1 MAVTKYLDYN
11 GLLYLWNL
19 LKAKFNTKV
28 DKSAGMGLSQND
40 FTDALLAKLNGV
52 EADSQVNVIESVQVN
67 NADLSVSSKTV
78 SIPNASVGGYGCTV
92 LSSAVNSNAE
102 DAAATSK
109 AVKIAYDLANGKQ
122 NPATTLAGY
131 GITDAYTKSEI
142 DSKVASAVNYRGS
155 VPTYSALP
163 ANPAAGDMYNVADT
177 DENYIWAAASGNNP
191 ARWDPV
197 GALVNIAAITNNEID
212 AIFE

>member
-1 MAVTKYLDYN
+1 MAITKYLDYN
-11 GLLYLWNL
+11 GLLYLLNL
-19 LKAKFNTKV
+19 LKAKFNAKV
-28 DKSAGMGLSQND
+28 DKSAGMGLSHND
-40 FTDALLAKLNGV
+40 FTDALVQKLND
-52 EADSQVNVIESVQVN
+52 AY
-67 NADLSVSSKTV
+67 
-78 SIPNASVGGYGCTV
+78 SI
-92 LSSAVNSNAE
+92 
-102 DAAATSK
+102 
-109 AVKIAYDLANGKQ
+109 ANGKQ
-122 NPATTLAGY
+122 SPETTLAGY
-131 GITDAYTKSEI
+131 GITDAYTKSEV

-177 DENYIWAAASGNNP
+177 DENYIWAAASGSNP

>member
-19 LKAKFNTKV
+19 LKTKFNTKV
-28 DKSAGMGLSQND
+28 DKSAGMGLSHND
-40 FTDALLAKLNGV
+40 FTDALVQKLND
-52 EADSQVNVIESVQVN
+52 AY
-67 NADLSVSSKTV
+67 
-78 SIPNASVGGYGCTV
+78 SI
-92 LSSAVNSNAE
+92 
-102 DAAATSK
+102 
-109 AVKIAYDLANGKQ
+109 ANGKQ
-122 NPATTLAGY
+122 SPETTLAGY
-131 GITDAYTKSEI
+131 GITDAYTKSEV

-163 ANPAAGDMYNVADT
+163 ANPAAGDMYNVTDT